1 MALKGDDNDNQH
13 LSNLVHQFSFAKTEQ
28 HFIDPEL
35 EATLTLAKELRKR
48 VRGEKKCL
56 FLKIQSLKGEL
67 KVENLKVLELSDKSK
82 WKNHQIYK
90 LYTLDEYHTK
100 LLKHFPES
108 INENLEEESD
118 PDIELAEIVERIE
131 KLSSQ
136 LGHGKT
142 NWATEKQL
150 LKELEPLQRRRSI
163 LEPEVKQ
170 AEAKVPK
177 PRLVRYPNYEYWQKW
192 RYGSKYELKR
202 NIRKCLKEIRV
213 EYPDFWNEKKLAQRN
228 QRVSQIEKELEFL
241 EERFDILERKEEE
254 ATKSVMKLQIQRK
267 YEIDLKH
274 KYCEL
279 KQKVQEL
286 EIEKDWVLLEE
297 LSSKN

>member
-1 MALKGDDNDNQH
+1 
-13 LSNLVHQFSFAKTEQ
+13 
-28 HFIDPEL
+28 
-35 EATLTLAKELRKR
+35 
-48 VRGEKKCL
+48 
-56 FLKIQSLKGEL
+56 
-67 KVENLKVLELSDKSK
+67 
-82 WKNHQIYK
+82 
-90 LYTLDEYHTK
+90 
-100 LLKHFPES
+100 
-108 INENLEEESD
+108 NEDLEEESD
-118 PDIELAEIVERIE
+118 PDIELAEIVKKIE
-131 KLSSQ
+131 ELSSQ

-142 NWATEKQL
+142 NWATEKQF
-150 LKELEPLQRRRSI
+150 LKDLEPLQRRRVI

-170 AEAKVPK
+170 AEAKIPK
-177 PRLVRYPNYEYWQKW
+177 PQLVRRRNFEYWQTW
-192 RYGSKYELKR
+192 RHGSKYELKR